1 MNIIYKGYNFIL
13 LALATGAGIV
23 IFSSFAMI
31 VIDVSIRIVGL
42 KPPLFT
48 MAVVEYGLLWF
59 TMLAAPWLVRIKG
72 HVFIDAV
79 TQFLPPNVKKV
90 VAKIVYS
97 ICIVSST
104 IYCIHT
110 YQLFQNAWVRELLD
124 LRSIEMPEWLIYLPM
139 PVCFFLVAIEFA
151 RFLIGIDDMYD
162 KNIEEREGV

>member
-79 TQFLPPNVKKV
+79 TQFLPPQIKNV
-90 VAKIVYS
+90 VAKIVYC
-97 ICIVSST
+97 ICITSST
-104 IYCIHT
+104 VYCIHT
-110 YQLFQNAWVRELLD
+110 FKLFQNAWVRELLD
-124 LRSIEMPEWLIYLPM
+124 LRSVEMPEWLIYLPM
-139 PVCFFLVAIEFA
+139 PVCFFLVAIEFT

-162 KNIEEREGV
+162 KSIEEREGV

>member
-79 TQFLPPNVKKV
+79 TQFLPPQIKNV
-90 VAKIVYS
+90 VAKIVYC
-97 ICIVSST
+97 ICITSST
-104 IYCIHT
+104 VYCIHT
-110 YQLFQNAWVRELLD
+110 FKLFQNAWVRELLD
-124 LRSIEMPEWLIYLPM
+124 LRSVEMPEWLIYLPM
-139 PVCFFLVAIEFA
+139 PICFFLVAIEFV
-151 RFLIGIDDMYD
+151 RFLVGIDDMYD